1 MTHTT
6 SKLTPED
13 IAWLERRLSAAVAP
27 VAPRPEFV
35 SRAKQEL
42 MGAPVVHPRSAWV
55 KRSVLAAA
63 ALSTFSLVAML
74 AYLRRHRR
82 APSVDRAHNNT

>member
-1 MTHTT
+1 MTHATP
-6 SKLTPED
+6 KLTPED

-35 SRAKQEL
+35 LRAKQEL
-42 MGAPVVHPRSAWV
+42 MYSPVARPLPAWV

-63 ALSTFSLVAML
+63 ALSTISLVATL
-74 AYLRRHRR
+74 FYLRHRR
-82 APSVDRAHNNT
+82 

>member
-35 SRAKQEL
+35 SRAKREL
-42 MGAPVVHPRSAWV
+42 MDAPVAHPRSAWV
-55 KRSVLAAA
+55 KRSALAAV
-63 ALSTFSLVAML
+63 ALSMFSLVAMW
-74 AYLRRHRR
+74 AYLRRHRQ
-82 APSVDRAHNNT
+82 APSVDGAHNDT